1 MQDLLDLEVMMKRG
15 GCGIVPDDRL
25 LAEKHLLELLQHRLL
40 PLGDPDE
47 IRSRLRNRA
56 RARRTV

>member
-1 MQDLLDLEVMMKRG
+1 MKRG